1 MPNIPIKPG
10 PIIVSIPLS
19 FTPSKKKSKAKFHFY
34 KQKMPI
40 NLTTVSKQTSMN
52 KVVLNPFES
61 AICPQRGAPTTAE
74 AVTKA
79 EQ

>member
-1 MPNIPIKPG
+1 MPNIPIRPG
-10 PIIVSIPLS
+10 PIMVSIPLS
-19 FTPSKKKSKAKFHFY
+19 LTPSRKKSKAKFHFY
-34 KQKMPI
+34 TQKTPT
-40 NLTTVSKQTSMN
+40 NLTTVSKHTIMS

-74 AVTKA
+74 TVTRA